1 MWRWM
6 VLDTREDGQYGQS
19 DIKRTNLERRVKDMD
34 NIVINGVEHIR
45 EVKND
50 IH

>member
-1 MWRWM
+1 M
-6 VLDTREDGQYGQS
+6 VLDTWEDGQYGQS
-19 DIKRTNLERRVKDMD
+19 DIKRTNLERRVKGMD

-45 EVKND
+45 EEKND

>member
-1 MWRWM
+1 M
-6 VLDTREDGQYGQS
+6 VLDTWEDGQSGHS

-45 EVKND
+45 EEKND